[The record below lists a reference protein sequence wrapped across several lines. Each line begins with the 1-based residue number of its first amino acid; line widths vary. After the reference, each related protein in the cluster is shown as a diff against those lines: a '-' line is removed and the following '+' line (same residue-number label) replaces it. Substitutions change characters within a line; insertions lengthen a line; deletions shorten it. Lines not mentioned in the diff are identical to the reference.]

1 MRLAQYGERALRRAT
16 APLRHY
22 PSFLIIGGIRCGT
35 TSLIKYLAEHPDV
48 DIASTKEPHF
58 FDWNHQRGDNWY
70 RSLFGLKYGP
80 MKSGAVAG
88 ESSPAYLMDPDAPAR
103 AAAAIPDAKLLLLVR
118 NPVERAHS
126 HYRYRRQ
133 RGHEQAET
141 FEEALADEPRRMAL
155 AEQDRPRAL
164 TLPRYFHHGSYA
176 VGLSRWLEHF
186 DREQVLVIPS
196 ERFYAQTGA
205 EYRRVLE
212 FLELADYEL
221 RDYVVH
227 NSAASSSIDPDTRQ
241 ELVDR
246 YRKPNRLLYELVGAD
261 YGWE

>member
-1 MRLAQYGERALRRAT
+1 
-16 APLRHY
+16 
-22 PSFLIIGGIRCGT
+22 
-35 TSLIKYLAEHPDV
+35 
-48 DIASTKEPHF
+48 
-58 FDWNHQRGDNWY
+58 
-70 RSLFGLKYGP
+70 
-80 MKSGAVAG
+80 
-88 ESSPAYLMDPDAPAR
+88 
-103 AAAAIPDAKLLLLVR
+103 
-118 NPVERAHS
+118 
-126 HYRYRRQ
+126 
-133 RGHEQAET
+133 
-141 FEEALADEPRRMAL
+141 MAL